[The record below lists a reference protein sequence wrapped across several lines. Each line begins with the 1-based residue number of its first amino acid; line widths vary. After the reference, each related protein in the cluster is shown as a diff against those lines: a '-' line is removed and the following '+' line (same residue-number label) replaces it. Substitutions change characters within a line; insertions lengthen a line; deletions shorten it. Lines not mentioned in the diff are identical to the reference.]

1 MNFSG
6 RETAMKRRPPYLHHV
21 CARVQD
27 GVCRIPVDEVFY
39 FRAGGS
45 HTTVV
50 TGTGEHRIS
59 TPLPELLAL
68 LDPEKFLQVHRS
80 TVVNVDRIENVTRH
94 DQEQLVLKFKG
105 RDECITVGHPF
116 CRQFPVQ

>member
-1 MNFSG
+1 MNFTG
-6 RETAMKRRPPYLHHV
+6 RQTAMKRRPPYLHHV
-21 CARVQD
+21 CARSQD
-27 GVCRIPVDEVFY
+27 GVCRIPVADVLY
-39 FRAGGS
+39 FSADAS

-80 TVVNVDRIENVTRH
+80 TVVNVDRIENVARQ
-94 DQEQLVLKFKG
+94 DQDQLTLKFKG
-105 RDECITVGHPF
+105 RDECITVDQPY